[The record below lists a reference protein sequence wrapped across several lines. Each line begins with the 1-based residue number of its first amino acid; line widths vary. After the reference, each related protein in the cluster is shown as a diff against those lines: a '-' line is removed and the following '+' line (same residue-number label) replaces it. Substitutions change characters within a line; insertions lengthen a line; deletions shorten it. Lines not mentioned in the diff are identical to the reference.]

1 MKKTISLILCAALF
15 CSIFAACSNAD
26 SSDKTD
32 ESVEADNVQIKITTD
47 AHYASLDES
56 SIKAYEKL
64 CNAVLNYESEV
75 KYNVSLTDDVN
86 RLFYTSFPQ
95 YILVDGIDF
104 LDDNSGVKITYANDK
119 ETQTAKLKEFNRNF
133 KNYD

>member
-86 RLFYTSFPQ
+86 RLFYTYQ
-95 YILVDGIDF
+95 
-104 LDDNSGVKITYANDK
+104 N
-119 ETQTAKLKEFNRNF
+119 Q
-133 KNYD
+133 

>member
-56 SIKAYEKL
+56 SIKHMKSFVMRFLITKVKL
-64 CNAVLNYESEV
+64 NIM
-75 KYNVSLTDDVN
+75 
-86 RLFYTSFPQ
+86 FH
-95 YILVDGIDF
+95 
-104 LDDNSGVKITYANDK
+104 
-119 ETQTAKLKEFNRNF
+119 
-133 KNYD
+133 

>member
-26 SSDKTD
+26 TSNKTD

-86 RLFYTSFPQ
+86 RRSRST
-95 YILVDGIDF
+95 F
-104 LDDNSGVKITYANDK
+104 LLTELIFLMIIPVLKLLM
-119 ETQTAKLKEFNRNF
+119 QTIRKLKLPNL
-133 KNYD
+133 KNLIMKFQKL

>member
-47 AHYASLDES
+47 AHYASLQLIIRQTTVLFLAHMPVIMTRS
-56 SIKAYEKL
+56 MFLYF
-64 CNAVLNYESEV
+64 AVS
-75 KYNVSLTDDVN
+75 K
-86 RLFYTSFPQ
+86 
-95 YILVDGIDF
+95 
-104 LDDNSGVKITYANDK
+104 
-119 ETQTAKLKEFNRNF
+119 FNQ
-133 KNYD
+133 